1 MSLRSGSRL
10 GAHEILAPIGA
21 GGMGEVY
28 RAKDL
33 TLDREV
39 AIKILPDAFARDA
52 ERVARF
58 TREAKTL
65 ASLNHPNIAQIYGI
79 IEEDSPAHVH
89 ALVMELVEGDD
100 LSAIIARHAGP
111 GTASS
116 SGWSP
121 GASLRPGSGQAD
133 PPGVPLAEAL
143 PIARQIAEALEAAHE
158 QGVIHRDLKPANI
171 KVRPD
176 GTVKVLDFGLAKALA
191 PAATSGTGSVA
202 NSPTMTARGRL
213 RQGSGEPGT
222 EMGMIIGT
230 AAYMAP
236 EQARGKVV
244 DRRADIWA
252 FGVVLY
258 EMLTGRR
265 LFPGDDASD
274 VLAAVLLQDID
285 WTPLP
290 ADAPPS
296 VVQLL
301 RRCLERDSR
310 VRLRDIGEA
319 RLVLSQPE
327 PPAAD
332 AARTPSRPP
341 GLAGRFIRAAA
352 VLAVGFAA
360 GFTTAS
366 IVAPS
371 PGTTQGSA
379 SVSITPVTGSGTVI
393 SGSISPD
400 GRYLAYVESEQG
412 LQSLWLQQL
421 AGGQTLRLTPERAV
435 AYWAHTFT
443 PDGNNI
449 VYGMKSDA
457 EPSGALYLISA
468 LGGTPRRLI
477 GNIDSAPSFSPDGRR
492 MTFLRQFAPAQ
503 DESALIVC
511 DADGSNERILA
522 AVKLPEY
529 MAGIFF
535 GGPSWS
541 PDGKSIVTSV
551 GRRGSAGADAKAR
564 LVQIQVETGAMSTLA
579 DPGWLVAAQSHWMP
593 DGKAVLVVARRADQ
607 AATQIWSV
615 SVPGGEARRITS
627 DLSDHR
633 VLSLTRDGQTLV
645 SIAGSV
651 SARVSV
657 MPLRGGGTPVRVGR
671 STLDGLEG
679 VAFDAEGSVVYSSR
693 VGGRSSIWVTRSD
706 GSDRRPLVQAE
717 PAEYLYFPAV
727 AGGRRAF
734 YLSNTQK
741 GTEVQSVGMDG
752 SAPRTIAADV
762 RRDLIS
768 ASVDGNV
775 VAFSAHVDGVP
786 HIFTSDPDGT
796 RRTQVT
802 KVPSF
807 SPAVDA
813 QGRRVAYYYVANGL
827 FRLGVSAIDGGGA
840 LLADLPAEAP
850 SANSRLQLNGDG
862 VYLNTVRGDRANVW
876 LQPLDGR
883 PARRVTAFDDQILFD
898 FAVSPDGST
907 LALVRGARLRDAQV
921 ITGFHGGA
929 AMRPADRAGTAPE
942 EGSR

>member
-10 GAHEILAPIGA
+10 GAYEILAPIGE

-39 AIKILPDAFARDA
+39 AIKILPDVVAHDVD
-52 ERVARF
+52 RVARF

-65 ASLNHPNIAQIYGI
+65 ASLNHPNIAQIYGV
-79 IEEDSPAHVH
+79 IEEDQPAHVH
-89 ALVMELVEGDD
+89 ALVMELVEGED
-100 LSAIIARHAGP
+100 LSTIIARGP
-111 GTASS
+111 
-116 SGWSP
+116 
-121 GASLRPGSGQAD
+121 L
-133 PPGVPLAEAL
+133 PLADAL
-143 PIARQIAEALEAAHE
+143 LIAKQIADALEAAHE
-158 QGVIHRDLKPANI
+158 QGIVHRDLKPANI
-171 KVRPD
+171 KVRAD
-176 GTVKVLDFGLAKALA
+176 GTVKVLDFGLAKATD
-191 PAATSGTGSVA
+191 PAGASGSGGAA
-202 NSPTMTARGRL
+202 NSPTLTAH
-213 RQGSGEPGT
+213 GT
-222 EMGMIIGT
+222 QVGMIIGT

-236 EQARGKVV
+236 EQARGKAV
-244 DRRADIWA
+244 DKRADIWA

-265 LFPGDDASD
+265 LFPGEEVSD
-274 VLAAVLLQDID
+274 TLAAVLRQDVD
-285 WTPLP
+285 WQALPSSTP
-290 ADAPPS
+290 PPLA
-296 VVQLL
+296 VLL
-301 RRCLERDSR
+301 RRCLERDPR
-310 VRLRDIGEA
+310 LRLRDIGEA
-319 RLVLSQPE
+319 RLVLSKPE
-327 PPAAD
+327 APAPD
-332 AARTPSRPP
+332 AARDPIRPP
-341 GLAGRFIRAAA
+341 GLAGRFVRAAA
-352 VLAVGFAA
+352 LLAVGFAA

-366 IVAPS
+366 VVAPPS
-371 PGTTQGSA
+371 GATPGSA
-379 SVSITPVTGSGTVI
+379 SLSITPVTASGNVI

-421 AGGQTLRLTPERAV
+421 AGGQTLRLIPERAV

-449 VYGMKSDA
+449 VYGVKSDA
-457 EPSGALYLISA
+457 EPRGALYLISA

-541 PDGKSIVTSV
+541 PDGRSIVTSV

-564 LVQIQVETGAMSTLA
+564 LVQVQVETGAMSTLA

-593 DGKAVLVVARRADQ
+593 DGKEVLVIARGADQ

-615 SVPGGEARRITS
+615 SVPGGDARRITS

-645 SIAGSV
+645 SVAGSV

-657 MPLRGGGTPVRVGR
+657 MPLRGGGTPIRIGR
-671 STLDGLEG
+671 STQDGLEG

-693 VGGRSSIWVTRSD
+693 VGGRSSLWVTRSD
-706 GSDRRPLVQAE
+706 GSDRRALVQAG
-717 PAEYLYFPAV
+717 PAEYLFFPAV

-734 YLSNTQK
+734 YLSNTPK
-741 GTEVQSVGMDG
+741 GTEVHSVGMDG

-762 RRDLIS
+762 RRDLIA
-768 ASVDGNV
+768 ASVDSDV
-775 VAFSAHVDGVP
+775 LAFSALIDGVP

-796 RRTQVT
+796 RRTQIT
-802 KVPSF
+802 SVPSF

-827 FRLGVSAIDGGGA
+827 FRIGVSAIDGSGS

-876 LQPLDGR
+876 IQPLDGR

-898 FAVSPDGST
+898 FAVSPDGSM
-907 LALVRGARLRDAQV
+907 LALVRGSRLRDAQV

-929 AMRPADRAGTAPE
+929 AARPADRAGTAPE
-942 EGSR
+942 EGAR